1 MDLRAVLAAI
11 ADEVRWIVAVVDAA
25 IAVRLEIAARIV
37 AAIAAWTVVI
47 AAWTVVIAASIEVV
61 TVAWIAEV
69 AIAAWTEAVIAA
81 WTEAVIVAVPGTGG
95 LGDVSIVA
103 AGPASAV
110 AVQAQLSSGLDFVR
124 AGPFPGLVRGR
135 GRVGGDSSKNPS

>member
-11 ADEVRWIVAVVDAA
+11 ADEVRWIVVVVDAA
-25 IAVRLEIAARIV
+25 IAVRLEIAAWIV
-37 AAIAAWTVVI
+37 AAIAAWTV
-47 AAWTVVIAASIEVV
+47 AIAASIEVV
-61 TVAWIAEV
+61 IVAWTAEVVIVAWIAVV
-69 AIAAWTEAVIAA
+69 AIAA

-124 AGPFPGLVRGR
+124 AGPFPGLGRGR
-135 GRVGGDSSKNPS
+135 GRVGGASSKNPS

>member
-11 ADEVRWIVAVVDAA
+11 ADEVRWIVVVVDAA
-25 IAVRLEIAARIV
+25 IAVRLEIAAWIV
-37 AAIAAWTVVI
+37 AAIAAWIV
-47 AAWTVVIAASIEVV
+47 AIAASIEVV
-61 TVAWIAEV
+61 IVAWIAEV

-124 AGPFPGLVRGR
+124 AGPFPGLGRGR